1 MAKQISVTQ
10 VLKIAIAIGVI
21 PESAT
26 MDRKGRAAWSSDDFA
41 LVVLLERRPDG
52 RLGWHALIGD
62 LKLGPAL
69 SNFGSLS
76 VAIDPAV
83 DDAVDWPTTNDPVES
98 VEEFLRG
105 GVAAA
110 PGFVVDRL
118 DLAQLLASESDVRR
132 GHLTTWL
139 PLANYPARLV
149 QALILARDL
158 GSVELEAKIKEK
170 LRSGTLLL
178 PGGQE
183 VDVARSA
190 KHWATQYAK
199 ALGREVLVW

>member
-1 MAKQISVTQ
+1 MAKQISITQ
-10 VLKIAIAIGVI
+10 VLKIAIAAGAI
-21 PESAT
+21 PGSAT
-26 MDRKGRAAWSSDDFA
+26 VDRKGRATWSFNEFA
-41 LVVLLERRPDG
+41 LVAMLERRPDG
-52 RLGWHALIGD
+52 RLGWHAFIGD

-69 SNFGSLS
+69 ASFGSLS

-83 DDAVDWPTTNDPVES
+83 DDAVEWPTAGGPVEY

-105 GVAAA
+105 GIAVA

-132 GHLTTWL
+132 GNLITWL

-158 GSVELEAKIKEK
+158 GSAELEAEIKEK
-170 LRSGTLLL
+170 LRSGTVLL

-183 VDVARSA
+183 VDIASSA
-190 KHWATQYAK
+190 KRWAKQYAK
-199 ALGREVLVW
+199 ALGREAMVW

>member
-10 VLKIAIAIGVI
+10 VLKIAIAIGAI

-26 MDRKGRAAWSSDDFA
+26 VDRKGRATWSSDKFV
-41 LVVLLERRPDG
+41 LVVMLDRRPDG
-52 RLGWHALIGD
+52 RLGWHAFIGD

-69 SNFGSLS
+69 SRFGSLS
-76 VAIDPAV
+76 VAIDPMV
-83 DDAVDWPTTNDPVES
+83 DDAVDWPTVDDPVES
-98 VEEFLRG
+98 VEKFLRG
-105 GVAAA
+105 GIAVA
-110 PGFVVDRL
+110 PGFVADRL

-132 GHLTTWL
+132 GNLTTWL

-158 GSVELEAKIKEK
+158 GSVELEVEIKEK
-170 LRSGTLLL
+170 LRSGTRLL

-183 VDVARSA
+183 VDIASSA
-190 KHWATQYAK
+190 KHWTKQYAK

>member
-10 VLKIAIAIGVI
+10 VLKMAIAIGAI

-26 MDRKGRAAWSSDDFA
+26 VDRKGRATWSSGEFA
-41 LVVLLERRPDG
+41 LVVMLERRPDG
-52 RLGWHALIGD
+52 RLGWHAFIGD

-69 SNFGSLS
+69 SSFGSLS
-76 VAIDPAV
+76 VAIDPV
-83 DDAVDWPTTNDPVES
+83 LDDAVDWPTTDDPVDS

-105 GVAAA
+105 GVAVA

-132 GHLTTWL
+132 GSLTTWL
-139 PLANYPARLV
+139 PPANYPARLV

-158 GSVELEAKIKEK
+158 GSVELEAEVKEK

-183 VDVARSA
+183 VDVASSA
-190 KHWATQYAK
+190 KRWAKQYAK
-199 ALGREVLVW
+199 ALGHEVLVS

>member
-10 VLKIAIAIGVI
+10 VLKIAIATGAI

-26 MDRKGRAAWSSDDFA
+26 VDRKGRAAWSSDEFA
-41 LVVLLERRPDG
+41 LVVMLERRPDG
-52 RLGWHALIGD
+52 RLGWHAFIGD

-69 SNFGSLS
+69 SSFGSLS
-76 VAIDPAV
+76 VAIDPMV
-83 DDAVDWPTTNDPVES
+83 DDAVDWPTADAPVES

-105 GVAAA
+105 GIAIA

-132 GHLTTWL
+132 GNLTTWL

-158 GSVELEAKIKEK
+158 GSVELEVEIKEK
-170 LRSGTLLL
+170 LRSGMRLL

-183 VDVARSA
+183 VDIASSA
-190 KHWATQYAK
+190 KHWAKQYAK